1 MKKSSTSTPHDALFK
16 TFLKYP
22 ETARDF
28 IEIHL
33 PSRLRTLCD
42 LTTLELKPASFIE
55 ENLRAYYSDVL
66 WSMKTSEGDGYIYVV
81 IEHQSSPDIHMA
93 FRLMRYAIAAM
104 QSHLDAGHDTL
115 PLVVPML
122 FYHGIDTPYPFS
134 LCWLDEFDNPALA
147 HQLYLSAFPLVD
159 ITVVPDDDIMQHR
172 RVALLELMQ
181 KHIRRRDLMGLA
193 DKVASLL
200 TTGTTNDS
208 QLKALFNYLL
218 IQHGH
223 KPRFS
228 RFMRKL
234 TQQVPGYKESTMNIV
249 EKIRRAGQRKG
260 LREGMQRGLEKGLAE
275 GRREEALRI
284 AGSMLEDGLP
294 WELIVRITGLSEDD
308 VKSLR
313 H

>member
-1 MKKSSTSTPHDALFK
+1 MKKSPTSTPHDALFK

-234 TQQVPGYKESTMNIV
+234 AQQVPGYKESTMNIV

-294 WELIVRITGLSEDD
+294 RELIVRITGLSEDD

>member
-1 MKKSSTSTPHDALFK
+1 MKKSPTSTPHDALFK

-22 ETARDF
+22 ETVRDF

-33 PSRLRTLCD
+33 PSRLRTLCE

-81 IEHQSSPDIHMA
+81 IEHQSSPDTHMA

-234 TQQVPGYKESTMNIV
+234 AQQVPGYKESTMNIV

-294 WELIVRITGLSEDD
+294 RELIVRITGLSEDD
-308 VKSLR
+308 VKSQR

>member
-234 TQQVPGYKESTMNIV
+234 AQQVPGYKESTMNIV

-294 WELIVRITGLSEDD
+294 RELIVRITGLSEDD
-308 VKSLR
+308 VKSQR

>member
-1 MKKSSTSTPHDALFK
+1 MKKSPTSTPHDALFK

-33 PSRLRTLCD
+33 PSRLRILCD

-104 QSHLDAGHDTL
+104 QSHLDAEHDTL

-181 KHIRRRDLMGLA
+181 KYIRRRDLMGLA

-234 TQQVPGYKESTMNIV
+234 AQQVPGYKESTMNIV

-294 WELIVRITGLSEDD
+294 RELIVRITGLSEDD
-308 VKSLR
+308 VKSQR

>member
-181 KHIRRRDLMGLA
+181 KYIRRRDLMGLA

-234 TQQVPGYKESTMNIV
+234 AQQVPGYKESTMNIV

-294 WELIVRITGLSEDD
+294 RELIVRITGLSEDD
-308 VKSLR
+308 VKSQR

>member
-1 MKKSSTSTPHDALFK
+1 MKKSPTSTPHDALFK

-22 ETARDF
+22 ETVRDF

-33 PSRLRTLCD
+33 PSRLRTLCE

-234 TQQVPGYKESTMNIV
+234 AQQVPGYKESTMNIV

-294 WELIVRITGLSEDD
+294 RELIVRITGLSEDD
-308 VKSLR
+308 VKSQR

>member
-1 MKKSSTSTPHDALFK
+1 MKKSPTSTPHDALFK

-22 ETARDF
+22 ETVRDF

-33 PSRLRTLCD
+33 PSRLRTLCE

-81 IEHQSSPDIHMA
+81 IEHQSSPDTHMA

-181 KHIRRRDLMGLA
+181 KYIRRRDLMGLA

-234 TQQVPGYKESTMNIV
+234 AQQVPGYKESTMNIV

-294 WELIVRITGLSEDD
+294 RELIVRITGLSEDD
-308 VKSLR
+308 VKSQR

>member
-1 MKKSSTSTPHDALFK
+1 MKKSPTSTPHDALFK

-22 ETARDF
+22 ETVRDF

-81 IEHQSSPDIHMA
+81 IEHQSSPDTHMA

-234 TQQVPGYKESTMNIV
+234 AQQVPGYKESTMNIV

-294 WELIVRITGLSEDD
+294 RELIVRITGLSEDD